1 MDNEPITNSTN
12 KVLVKVKAFSV
23 NPLDLEVSRGDLD
36 KFLRLGRKG
45 TMSKVFDWEKTLAAK
60 S

>member
-1 MDNEPITNSTN
+1 MENEPIPNSKN

-23 NPLDLEVSRGDLD
+23 NPLDQSLSRIFGQ
-36 KFLRLGRKG
+36 KPFGRKG